1 MWTSTKVL
9 MASSIHSSNI
19 ELKGGADQR
28 KSLKGQKYRVLTEGS
43 TTTLFV
49 KINGGRIWRAK
60 VEYKNSKYTDKRN
73 SVSLMFSNLS
83 HMCSTIVFKIQ
94 GIWYNYLVWRLP
106 CPTSQTPKDILV
118 ELIDLKDE
126 GITPILCQP
135 MVIF

>member
-1 MWTSTKVL
+1 
-9 MASSIHSSNI
+9 
-19 ELKGGADQR
+19 
-28 KSLKGQKYRVLTEGS
+28 
-43 TTTLFV
+43 
-49 KINGGRIWRAK
+49 
-60 VEYKNSKYTDKRN
+60 
-73 SVSLMFSNLS
+73 MFSNLS